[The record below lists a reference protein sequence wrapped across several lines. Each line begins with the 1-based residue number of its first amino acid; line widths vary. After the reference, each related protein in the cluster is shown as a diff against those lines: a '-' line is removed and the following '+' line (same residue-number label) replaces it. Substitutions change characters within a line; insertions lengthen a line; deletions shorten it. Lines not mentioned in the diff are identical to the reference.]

1 MEYEQGMY
9 DLDRKIY
16 GEKKAVERA
25 IEREQT
31 YGDSK

>member
-1 MEYEQGMY
+1 MY

-31 YGDSK
+31 

>member
-1 MEYEQGMY
+1 MY

-25 IEREQT
+25 IEREQK

>member
-25 IEREQT
+25 IELVQT